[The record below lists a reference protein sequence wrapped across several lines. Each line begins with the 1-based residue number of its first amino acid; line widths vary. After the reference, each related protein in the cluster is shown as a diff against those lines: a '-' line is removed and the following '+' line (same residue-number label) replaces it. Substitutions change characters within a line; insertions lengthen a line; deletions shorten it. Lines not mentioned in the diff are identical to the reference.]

1 MTATPSPH
9 GKWVLARGPVFDQP
23 GLAKRVLEAV
33 FSDLIDVDDIG
44 RSALDELRHVS
55 EATLRGVGIEPP
67 AAARLNGPR
76 GKLS

>member
-9 GKWVLARGPVFDQP
+9 GTWVLARGPVFDQP

-44 RSALDELRHVS
+44 RSALDELATCQRPPSVGSVS
-55 EATLRGVGIEPP
+55 NRLR
-67 AAARLNGPR
+67 RQD
-76 GKLS
+76 